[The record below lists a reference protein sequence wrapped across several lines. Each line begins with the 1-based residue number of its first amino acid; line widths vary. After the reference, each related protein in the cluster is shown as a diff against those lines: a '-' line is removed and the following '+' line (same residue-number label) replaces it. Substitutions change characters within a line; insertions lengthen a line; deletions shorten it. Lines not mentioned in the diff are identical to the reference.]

1 MVQIR
6 DYSPAHERIHRNMVD
21 LLGRAGLP
29 YQGGFVEADG
39 NRIHYLEYG
48 EGPPLLLV
56 HGGGAGCAVWYRQIA
71 ALSQSF
77 RVIAPDNP
85 LFGLSSQPA
94 LEMPIKQFTSEYLL
108 AFMDSIGIEKACF
121 AGLSLGGFASISLAV
136 DAPERVQKLV
146 LIDAAGLGRD
156 LPWPFRLASWPVVG
170 RLAVRPNKFLQDRFF
185 AAAEVVNP
193 EGPDADVFKQYAY
206 EVTTAEGHPEALR
219 RNLPSFA
226 NIGGQRYV
234 FPDSDLRSLSV
245 PTLIIWGE
253 KDRFFPVSHAKRA
266 ARLIPDSRL
275 QVLPDTG
282 HVSIWDSP
290 DRVNELLADFFSEP
304 VEHS

>member
-1 MVQIR
+1 MVQTR
-6 DYSPAHERIHRNMVD
+6 DFSPAHERIHNNMVD
-21 LLGRAGLP
+21 LLERAGLP
-29 YQGGFVEADG
+29 YQGNFVDADG
-39 NRIHYLEYG
+39 NRIHYLDYG

-71 ALSQSF
+71 ALSKSF

-94 LEMPIKQFTSEYLL
+94 LEMPIKQFTSDYLV
-108 AFMDSIGIEKACF
+108 AFMDALYIEKASF
-121 AGLSLGGFASISLAV
+121 AGLSLGGFASLSLTL

-146 LIDAAGLGRD
+146 LIDAAGLGRE
-156 LPWPFRLASWPVVG
+156 LPWPFRLASWPILG
-170 RLAVRPNKFLQDRFF
+170 RLVVRPNKFLQDRFF
-185 AAAEVVNP
+185 AASEVVNP
-193 EGPDADVFKQYAY
+193 GGPDADLFKQYAY

-226 NIGGQRYV
+226 DIGGQRYV
-234 FPDSDLRSLSV
+234 FPDEDLRTISA

-253 KDRFFPVSHAKRA
+253 KDRFFPVSHARRA
-266 ARLIPDSRL
+266 AKLIPGSQL
-275 QVLPDTG
+275 CVLPDTG

-290 DRVNELLADFFSEP
+290 DSVNELLADFLGDSP
-304 VEHS
+304 DRP